1 MQYTTI
7 YLNKRHIDLPY
18 FYLCLTRVLKPLFVD
33 LKVDFAVL
41 SSFLASGVSSFAKI
55 LQYINVGNEESILN
69 VLKLQYIPTSGKLYG
84 DDVSLLAKFDPKIHN
99 ILPGDLCVYCVG
111 DNNGGAY
118 IYCEVNKVDL
128 KVIDNQIIYIFNVYT
143 DSTYKNTMCLN
154 EDNFYV
160 LENWH
165 RINDAL
171 NTKPPD
177 ERESTFKYNG
187 NGNGASSGGSSDT
200 GRQTP
205 QDEYYSSSDNETKSE
220 PSSTYGSNEQLDKGV
235 SQDEIEKAI
244 NEINDQIRDIFAKYD
259 DAGDRRRAMNK
270 LIVKW
275 HPDKNRHNGLQNL
288 ANEVF
293 KYLNNKREKIESM
306 NFTASYSDGYFRY
319 SPYGASSSTGY
330 GSSYQRQTS
339 SPTGGPSADDFKS
352 SRHYGSFDDLNGKYA
367 NGSGSTNGSRTNGA
381 AGGPTSS
388 DSFSGSGPNLNRS
401 GSFRQD
407 WERRRQQKRSNTT
420 GMGAGM
426 GAGATGTLKFQIRS
440 QNGKKFFNKKKS
452 SMAL

>member
-18 FYLCLTRVLKPLFVD
+18 FYMCLTRVLKPLFID
-33 LKVDFAVL
+33 LKVDYAVL
-41 SSFLASGVSSFAKI
+41 SSFLASGISNFAKI
-55 LQYINVGNEESILN
+55 LQYINVGNEESILD
-69 VLKLQYIPTSGKLYG
+69 VLKLQYTPTSGKLYG
-84 DDVSLLAKFDPKIHN
+84 DDVSLLAKFDPKVHN
-99 ILPGDLCVYCVG
+99 ILPGDLCVYCLD
-111 DNNGGAY
+111 DNGAY

-128 KVIDNQIIYIFNVYT
+128 QLVDSRIVYIFNVFIDT
-143 DSTYKNTMCLN
+143 TYKNTMCLN
-154 EDNFYV
+154 EENFYV

-171 NTKPPD
+171 NSKPPD
-177 ERESTFKYNG
+177 ERESTFKYN

-200 GRQTP
+200 GHQTP
-205 QDEYYSSSDNETKSE
+205 QDDYYSSSDNETKSE
-220 PSSTYGSNEQLDKGV
+220 PSSTYGSNEMLDKGV

-244 NEINDQIRDIFAKYD
+244 NEINDQIREIFSKYD

-306 NFTASYSDGYFRY
+306 NFATSYSDGYFRY
-319 SPYGASSSTGY
+319 SPYGTSNSTY

-339 SPTGGPSADDFKS
+339 SPTGGASTDDFKS
-352 SRHYGSFDDLNGKYA
+352 SRHYGSFDDLNGKYTNGTGASA
-367 NGSGSTNGSRTNGA
+367 NSRANGTTGGATSSDTFGGSGS
-381 AGGPTSS
+381 
-388 DSFSGSGPNLNRS
+388 SFNRA

-426 GAGATGTLKFQIRS
+426 GAGLWLFIYFFYS
-440 QNGKKFFNKKKS
+440 Q
-452 SMAL
+452 